1 MAEVKDMV
9 ALTGEELLAWNDKTA
24 EQWRNLLEAH
34 PHLLAVPCDVA
45 GVKTV
50 GELMQHI
57 VAAQLRYAERL
68 SGLMATAYDE
78 IKCGTAAELFAT
90 HSQGVDL
97 FRRLLAD
104 PAYDWDEEVE
114 FVTRRAGTLIASRK
128 TFFIHALTHGIRHYA
143 QLATLV
149 RQHGITPDWPMDY
162 LFMGARWA

>member
-1 MAEVKDMV
+1 MV
-9 ALTGEELLAWNDKTA
+9 ALTGEELVAWNDKTA
-24 EQWRNLLEAH
+24 VEWRKLLEAH
-34 PHLLAVPCDVA
+34 TDLLALPCDVA

-68 SGLMATAYDE
+68 SGSPATAYEE
-78 IKCGTAAELFAT
+78 IKYSTPAELFAT
-90 HSQGVDL
+90 HAQGIDL

-114 FVTRRAGTLIASRK
+114 FVTRRAGTLVATRK
-128 TFFIHALTHGIRHYA
+128 TFFIHAMTHGIRHYA

-149 RQHGITPDWPMDY
+149 RQHGVTPEWPMDY
-162 LFMGARWA
+162 LFMGARRA

>member
-1 MAEVKDMV
+1 MV
-9 ALTGEELLAWNDKTA
+9 ALTGEELVAWNDKTA

-34 PHLLAVPCDVA
+34 PNLLALPCDVA

-68 SGLMATAYDE
+68 SGSPATAYEE
-78 IKCGTAAELFAT
+78 IRYGTPAELFAT
-90 HSQGVDL
+90 HAQGMDL

-104 PAYDWDEEVE
+104 LAYDWDEEVE
-114 FVTRRAGTLIASRK
+114 FVTRRAGTLVATRK
-128 TFFIHALTHGIRHYA
+128 TFFIHAQTHGIRHYA

-149 RQHGITPDWPMDY
+149 RQHGVTPEWPMDY